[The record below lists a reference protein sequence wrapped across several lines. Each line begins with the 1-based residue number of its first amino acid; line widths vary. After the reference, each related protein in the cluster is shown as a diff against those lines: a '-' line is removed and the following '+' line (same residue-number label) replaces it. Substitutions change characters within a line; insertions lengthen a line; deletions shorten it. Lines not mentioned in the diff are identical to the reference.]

1 MKKKNLMNSLTA
13 LVLSVLMVL
22 SLAACGAKP
31 SDGGKDEDKDGYTVA
46 IIKQMD
52 HASLDE
58 IADAIAAR
66 LDAIAQEQ
74 NVSIRYT
81 ITSGQGDQSVLKQLA
96 DQAVADQ
103 VDAIIPIATTAAQVS
118 AVAAEDSRT
127 PVVYAAISDPD
138 TAKLTGIDYVTG
150 TSDALNTEYILDM
163 MLAQDPGVSKVGL
176 LYSLSEPNSTK
187 PIAEAKAYLEQ
198 HGITCVEQTANTN
211 DEVVAAAAALISVI
225 RALTVSPDSEF
236 VAIAPYFP
244 EYLPFV
250 ESNGGKLVSV
260 PADLDTF
267 QISLDILEA
276 HLTSHTQAVLVNSP
290 NNPTGCVYTKET
302 LDAVHAI
309 LRDKPIF
316 VLCDDVYRTLTYC
329 EDYHSFA
336 EYQDMRDRII
346 VVQSFSK
353 PYAIYLEPANGV
365 RWQKKVVVLTN
376 RRSFSA
382 TNDFVNHMRCLPN
395 VTTIGDKTGGGSG
408 MPFTSELPNGW
419 SVRFSASPH
428 FDAEM
433 NHIEFG
439 IEPDIKADMLQEDE
453 LRGKDTLI
461 EMARRFLSE

>member
-1 MKKKNLMNSLTA
+1 MALT
-13 LVLSVLMVL
+13 
-22 SLAACGAKP
+22 LAACGAKP
-31 SDGGKDEDKDGYTVA
+31 SDGGRDEDKDGYTVA

-96 DQAVADQ
+96 DQAVADK

-211 DEVVAAAAALISVI
+211 DEVVAAAAALISAKVDAVFTPTDNVI
-225 RALTVSPDSEF
+225 MAAEL
-236 VAIAPYFP
+236 AIADDLAKAGIPHYTGADSFVRNGAYRHLWRQLHRAGRTHCRRWP
-244 EYLPFV
+244 ISAMTAGHGRDGGLLPDGRRHHHRQHRHRRRA
-250 ESNGGKLVSV
+250 EGRL
-260 PADLDTF
+260 
-267 QISLDILEA
+267 
-276 HLTSHTQAVLVNSP
+276 
-290 NNPTGCVYTKET
+290 
-302 LDAVHAI
+302 
-309 LRDKPIF
+309 LRVCPDGP
-316 VLCDDVYRTLTYC
+316 
-329 EDYHSFA
+329 
-336 EYQDMRDRII
+336 
-346 VVQSFSK
+346 
-353 PYAIYLEPANGV
+353 
-365 RWQKKVVVLTN
+365 
-376 RRSFSA
+376 
-382 TNDFVNHMRCLPN
+382 
-395 VTTIGDKTGGGSG
+395 TGGGHHHQG
-408 MPFTSELPNGW
+408 L
-419 SVRFSASPH
+419 
-428 FDAEM
+428 
-433 NHIEFG
+433 
-439 IEPDIKADMLQEDE
+439 MLSD
-453 LRGKDTLI
+453 
-461 EMARRFLSE
+461 

>member
-1 MKKKNLMNSLTA
+1 MKKKNLMKSLTA

-96 DQAVADQ
+96 DQAVADK

-211 DEVVAAAAALISVI
+211 DEVVAAAAALISAKVD
-225 RALTVSPDSEF
+225 AVFT
-236 VAIAPYFP
+236 
-244 EYLPFV
+244 
-250 ESNGGKLVSV
+250 
-260 PADLDTF
+260 PADDLAEAGIPHYTGADSFVRNGAFATCGVNYTELGAHTATLAYQAMTQGMDGMEDYYRMDGGIITVNTDT
-267 QISLDILEA
+267 A
-276 HLTSHTQAVLVNSP
+276 AVL
-290 NNPTGCVYTKET
+290 K
-302 LDAVHAI
+302 A
-309 LRDKPIF
+309 
-316 VLCDDVYRTLTYC
+316 
-329 EDYHSFA
+329 DYSVFA
-336 EYQDMRDRII
+336 QMAQLVE
-346 VVQSFSK
+346 
-353 PYAIYLEPANGV
+353 
-365 RWQKKVVVLTN
+365 
-376 RRSFSA
+376 
-382 TNDFVNHMRCLPN
+382 
-395 VTTIGDKTGGGSG
+395 VTTT
-408 MPFTSELPNGW
+408 
-419 SVRFSASPH
+419 
-428 FDAEM
+428 
-433 NHIEFG
+433 
-439 IEPDIKADMLQEDE
+439 
-453 LRGKDTLI
+453 KD
-461 EMARRFLSE
+461 

>member
-1 MKKKNLMNSLTA
+1 MKKKNLMKSLVA

-150 TSDALNTEYILDM
+150 TSDALNTEYILGM

-176 LYSLSEPNSTK
+176 LYSLSEPNS
-187 PIAEAKAYLEQ
+187 PSPLPRPRRIWSS
-198 HGITCVEQTANTN
+198 TA
-211 DEVVAAAAALISVI
+211 
-225 RALTVSPDSEF
+225 
-236 VAIAPYFP
+236 
-244 EYLPFV
+244 LPV
-250 ESNGGKLVSV
+250 WSRL
-260 PADLDTF
+260 
-267 QISLDILEA
+267 
-276 HLTSHTQAVLVNSP
+276 
-290 NNPTGCVYTKET
+290 PTPTT
-302 LDAVHAI
+302 
-309 LRDKPIF
+309 
-316 VLCDDVYRTLTYC
+316 
-329 EDYHSFA
+329 
-336 EYQDMRDRII
+336 
-346 VVQSFSK
+346 
-353 PYAIYLEPANGV
+353 
-365 RWQKKVVVLTN
+365 RWWP
-376 RRSFSA
+376 
-382 TNDFVNHMRCLPN
+382 LP
-395 VTTIGDKTGGGSG
+395 
-408 MPFTSELPNGW
+408 PP
-419 SVRFSASPH
+419 
-428 FDAEM
+428 
-433 NHIEFG
+433 
-439 IEPDIKADMLQEDE
+439 
-453 LRGKDTLI
+453 
-461 EMARRFLSE
+461 

>member
-1 MKKKNLMNSLTA
+1 MKKKNLMKSLTV

-31 SDGGKDEDKDGYTVA
+31 SDGSKDEDKDGYTVA

-187 PIAEAKAYLEQ
+187 PIAEAKAYLAQ
-198 HGITCVEQTANTN
+198 HGIACVEQTANTN
-211 DEVVAAAAALISVI
+211 DEVVAAAAAL
-225 RALTVSPDSEF
+225 TVS
-236 VAIAPYFP
+236 
-244 EYLPFV
+244 
-250 ESNGGKLVSV
+250 
-260 PADLDTF
+260 
-267 QISLDILEA
+267 
-276 HLTSHTQAVLVNSP
+276 LT
-290 NNPTGCVYTKET
+290 
-302 LDAVHAI
+302 
-309 LRDKPIF
+309 
-316 VLCDDVYRTLTYC
+316 
-329 EDYHSFA
+329 
-336 EYQDMRDRII
+336 DRLLHR
-346 VVQSFSK
+346 
-353 PYAIYLEPANGV
+353 LEP
-365 RWQKKVVVLTN
+365 
-376 RRSFSA
+376 
-382 TNDFVNHMRCLPN
+382 
-395 VTTIGDKTGGGSG
+395 
-408 MPFTSELPNGW
+408 
-419 SVRFSASPH
+419 
-428 FDAEM
+428 
-433 NHIEFG
+433 
-439 IEPDIKADMLQEDE
+439 
-453 LRGKDTLI
+453 
-461 EMARRFLSE
+461 

>member
-1 MKKKNLMNSLTA
+1 MKKKNLMKSLTA
-13 LVLSVLMVL
+13 LALSMLMVL

-81 ITSGQGDQSVLKQLA
+81 ITSGQG

-211 DEVVAAAAALISVI
+211 DEVVAAAAALISAKVDAVFTPTDNVI
-225 RALTVSPDSEF
+225 MAAEL
-236 VAIAPYFP
+236 AIADDLAKAGIPHYTGADS
-244 EYLPFV
+244 FV
-250 ESNGGKLVSV
+250 RNGAFATCGVNYTELG
-260 PADLDTF
+260 ARTATLAY
-267 QISLDILEA
+267 QA
-276 HLTSHTQAVLVNSP
+276 MTQ
-290 NNPTGCVYTKET
+290 GM
-302 LDAVHAI
+302 DGM
-309 LRDKPIF
+309 
-316 VLCDDVYRTLTYC
+316 
-329 EDYHSFA
+329 EDYYRMDGGIITVNTDTASVLKADYSVFA
-336 EYQDMRDRII
+336 QMAQLVE
-346 VVQSFSK
+346 
-353 PYAIYLEPANGV
+353 
-365 RWQKKVVVLTN
+365 
-376 RRSFSA
+376 
-382 TNDFVNHMRCLPN
+382 
-395 VTTIGDKTGGGSG
+395 VTTT
-408 MPFTSELPNGW
+408 
-419 SVRFSASPH
+419 
-428 FDAEM
+428 
-433 NHIEFG
+433 
-439 IEPDIKADMLQEDE
+439 
-453 LRGKDTLI
+453 KD
-461 EMARRFLSE
+461 

>member
-1 MKKKNLMNSLTA
+1 MKKKNLMKSLTA

-96 DQAVADQ
+96 DQAVADK

-118 AVAAEDSRT
+118 AVATEDSRT

-211 DEVVAAAAALISVI
+211 DEVVAAASALIAAGVDAI
-225 RALTVSPDSEF
+225 FTPTDNIIMTAEL
-236 VAIAPYFP
+236 AIADDLAKSGIPHYTGADS
-244 EYLPFV
+244 FV
-250 ESNGGKLVSV
+250 RNGAFTTCGVNYTDLGTQT
-260 PADLDTF
+260 ADLAYQVASEGMD
-267 QISLDILEA
+267 
-276 HLTSHTQAVLVNSP
+276 
-290 NNPTGCVYTKET
+290 GM
-302 LDAVHAI
+302 
-309 LRDKPIF
+309 
-316 VLCDDVYRTLTYC
+316 
-329 EDYHSFA
+329 EDYYLVEGGIITVNTETAQTLGADYSMFS
-336 EYQDMRDRII
+336 DMGQ
-346 VVQSFSK
+346 VV
-353 PYAIYLEPANGV
+353 EV
-365 RWQKKVVVLTN
+365 
-376 RRSFSA
+376 A
-382 TNDFVNHMRCLPN
+382 T
-395 VTTIGDKTGGGSG
+395 T
-408 MPFTSELPNGW
+408 
-419 SVRFSASPH
+419 
-428 FDAEM
+428 
-433 NHIEFG
+433 
-439 IEPDIKADMLQEDE
+439 ED
-453 LRGKDTLI
+453 
-461 EMARRFLSE
+461 

>member
-1 MKKKNLMNSLTA
+1 MKKKNLMKSLTA

-211 DEVVAAAAALISVI
+211 DEVVAAAAALISAKVDAVFTPTDNVI
-225 RALTVSPDSEF
+225 MAAEL
-236 VAIAPYFP
+236 AIADDLAKAGIPHYTGADSFVRNGAFATCGVNYT
-244 EYLPFV
+244 ERWAHALP
-250 ESNGGKLVSV
+250 
-260 PADLDTF
+260 
-267 QISLDILEA
+267 
-276 HLTSHTQAVLVNSP
+276 
-290 NNPTGCVYTKET
+290 
-302 LDAVHAI
+302 
-309 LRDKPIF
+309 RWPI
-316 VLCDDVYRTLTYC
+316 R
-329 EDYHSFA
+329 
-336 EYQDMRDRII
+336 
-346 VVQSFSK
+346 
-353 PYAIYLEPANGV
+353 P
-365 RWQKKVVVLTN
+365 
-376 RRSFSA
+376 
-382 TNDFVNHMRCLPN
+382 
-395 VTTIGDKTGGGSG
+395 
-408 MPFTSELPNGW
+408 
-419 SVRFSASPH
+419 
-428 FDAEM
+428 
-433 NHIEFG
+433 
-439 IEPDIKADMLQEDE
+439 
-453 LRGKDTLI
+453 
-461 EMARRFLSE
+461 

>member
-1 MKKKNLMNSLTA
+1 MKKKNLMKSLTA

-96 DQAVADQ
+96 DQAVAD
-103 VDAIIPIATTAAQVS
+103 QVS

-211 DEVVAAAAALISVI
+211 DEVVAAAAALISAKVDAVFTPTDNVI
-225 RALTVSPDSEF
+225 MAAEL
-236 VAIAPYFP
+236 AIADDLAKAGIPHYTGADS
-244 EYLPFV
+244 FV
-250 ESNGGKLVSV
+250 RNGAFATCGVNYTELGARTATLAYQAMTQGMDGMEDYYRMDGGIITVNT
-260 PADLDTF
+260 DT
-267 QISLDILEA
+267 A
-276 HLTSHTQAVLVNSP
+276 AVL
-290 NNPTGCVYTKET
+290 K
-302 LDAVHAI
+302 A
-309 LRDKPIF
+309 
-316 VLCDDVYRTLTYC
+316 
-329 EDYHSFA
+329 DYSVFA
-336 EYQDMRDRII
+336 QMAQLVE
-346 VVQSFSK
+346 
-353 PYAIYLEPANGV
+353 
-365 RWQKKVVVLTN
+365 
-376 RRSFSA
+376 
-382 TNDFVNHMRCLPN
+382 
-395 VTTIGDKTGGGSG
+395 VTTT
-408 MPFTSELPNGW
+408 
-419 SVRFSASPH
+419 
-428 FDAEM
+428 
-433 NHIEFG
+433 
-439 IEPDIKADMLQEDE
+439 
-453 LRGKDTLI
+453 KD
-461 EMARRFLSE
+461 

>member
-1 MKKKNLMNSLTA
+1 MKKKNLMKSLTA

-198 HGITCVEQTANTN
+198 HGIACVEQTANTN
-211 DEVVAAAAALISVI
+211 DEVVAAAAALISAKV
-225 RALTVSPDSEF
+225 
-236 VAIAPYFP
+236 
-244 EYLPFV
+244 
-250 ESNGGKLVSV
+250 
-260 PADLDTF
+260 
-267 QISLDILEA
+267 
-276 HLTSHTQAVLVNSP
+276 
-290 NNPTGCVYTKET
+290 
-302 LDAVHAI
+302 DAVFTPH
-309 LRDKPIF
+309 RQ
-316 VLCDDVYRTLTYC
+316 C
-329 EDYHSFA
+329 YHGRRA
-336 EYQDMRDRII
+336 
-346 VVQSFSK
+346 
-353 PYAIYLEPANGV
+353 GHC
-365 RWQKKVVVLTN
+365 
-376 RRSFSA
+376 RRSGQGR
-382 TNDFVNHMRCLPN
+382 HPPLY
-395 VTTIGDKTGGGSG
+395 
-408 MPFTSELPNGW
+408 
-419 SVRFSASPH
+419 
-428 FDAEM
+428 
-433 NHIEFG
+433 
-439 IEPDIKADMLQEDE
+439 
-453 LRGKDTLI
+453 RG
-461 EMARRFLSE
+461 

>member
-1 MKKKNLMNSLTA
+1 MKKKNLMKSLTA

-96 DQAVADQ
+96 DQAVADK

-211 DEVVAAAAALISVI
+211 DEVVAAAAALISAKV
-225 RALTVSPDSEF
+225 
-236 VAIAPYFP
+236 
-244 EYLPFV
+244 
-250 ESNGGKLVSV
+250 
-260 PADLDTF
+260 
-267 QISLDILEA
+267 
-276 HLTSHTQAVLVNSP
+276 
-290 NNPTGCVYTKET
+290 
-302 LDAVHAI
+302 DAVFTPTMLSWPPSWPLPTIWPRPASPTI
-309 LRDKPIF
+309 PG
-316 VLCDDVYRTLTYC
+316 LT
-329 EDYHSFA
+329 
-336 EYQDMRDRII
+336 
-346 VVQSFSK
+346 
-353 PYAIYLEPANGV
+353 PL
-365 RWQKKVVVLTN
+365 
-376 RRSFSA
+376 SA
-382 TNDFVNHMRCLPN
+382 TVPSPPAASTTPSWAHALPRWP
-395 VTTIGDKTGGGSG
+395 IR
-408 MPFTSELPNGW
+408 L
-419 SVRFSASPH
+419 
-428 FDAEM
+428 
-433 NHIEFG
+433 
-439 IEPDIKADMLQEDE
+439 
-453 LRGKDTLI
+453 
-461 EMARRFLSE
+461 